1 MENTISFKKWA
12 EKWWQENY
20 KKEKVTINDIEE
32 VGRRLRKA
40 IYAVFGFGNQEEVN
54 DMYDEIEINDILP
67 NTVRPLGL
75 EGEQYNLSVLS
86 AVEGM
91 PDEGWPE
98 HVKGRIARI
107 KELMAEKEA
116 TIKSRDK
123 LAKVLDGAKEKE
135 KEIERE
141 RWIKKCD
148 KIERI
153 DKEIENLKAK
163 LLKNPLGKA
172 PIFEVVGETE
182 GRLYNF
188 LLEKIGG
195 ANSII
200 PHPYSYAD
208 IQNGYWEKVDINDR
222 CELYGLV
229 KELCEDGERHIALYY
244 GKFSNEQFD
253 LCKFRK
259 KIFLPQMYRCK
270 VKAEAL
276 LDCFGDVADIEM
288 LEGNGEFLNK
298 LDIFEGMEKRLDSL
312 LKETEDIHTPSME
325 KEDIESW
332 LSDILAAV
340 GCASN

>member
-98 HVKGRIARI
+98 HVKG
-107 KELMAEKEA
+107 
-116 TIKSRDK
+116 
-123 LAKVLDGAKEKE
+123 
-135 KEIERE
+135 
-141 RWIKKCD
+141 
-148 KIERI
+148 I